1 MAVIEIPTPSE
12 RNLAFAEE
20 VEQILDEVR
29 RLRALVDAW
38 DVPAAPPEPGRPHR
52 AAVIPIDVRRARA

>member
-12 RNLAFAEE
+12 RNRAFAEE

-38 DVPAAPPEPGRPHR
+38 EVPAALPEPPRLR
-52 AAVIPIDVRRARA
+52 ATVVPIDARRARA